1 MQLTIKNVREFAE
14 THGLTRQA
22 IENRL
27 NKGWRFGILDG
38 NAVMY
43 PPSVM
48 PLKGYELRDVI
59 ITHPAHD
66 YSRRELELVKVE
78 QND

>member
-1 MQLTIKNVREFAE
+1 MKKVREFAE
-14 THGLTRQA
+14 AHGLTRQA
-22 IENRL
+22 VENRL
-27 NKGWRFGILDG
+27 NKGWRFGMLDG

-48 PLKGYELRDVI
+48 PLQGYSLREVI

-66 YSRRELELVKVE
+66 YSRREFELVKVE
-78 QND
+78 

>member
-1 MQLTIKNVREFAE
+1 MESTIKNVREFAE
-14 THGLTRQA
+14 AHGTTRQV
-22 IENRL
+22 IEGRI
-27 NKGWRFGILDG
+27 KAGWRFGMLDG

-48 PLKGYELRDVI
+48 PLKGYELREVI

-78 QND
+78 QSD

>member
-1 MQLTIKNVREFAE
+1 MQLTIKNIREFAE
-14 THGLTRQA
+14 AHGLTRQA
-22 IENRL
+22 VESRL
-27 NKGWRFGILDG
+27 NKGWRFGILGG

-48 PLKGYELRDVI
+48 PLKGYTVREVI

-66 YSRRELELVKVE
+66 YSRRELELVKVGE
-78 QND
+78 

>member
-1 MQLTIKNVREFAE
+1 MEVIIKNVREFAE
-14 THGLTRQA
+14 AHGLTRQA
-22 IENRL
+22 VENRL
-27 NKGWRFGILDG
+27 NKCWRFGMLDG

-48 PLKGYELRDVI
+48 LLQGYELRDVI

-78 QND
+78 ENN